1 MEMWS
6 RASDRKDQVC
16 SYDLLFGLKDGTE
29 DIFFL
34 YFILFFVFSQMVR
47 TVHAYLL
54 FWCCICEEIP
64 EYFQKTKL

>member
-34 YFILFFVFSQMVR
+34 HFTLFFFLSNGKNSPCLTFILVLYM
-47 TVHAYLL
+47 
-54 FWCCICEEIP
+54 
-64 EYFQKTKL
+64 